1 MTGKKSPEPPRSKS
15 RRDRTI
21 TADEASLWAQVTATV
36 GPKKGKPHVRR
47 LRTSPEAGIASE
59 DVQPP
64 GPQRREIRAP
74 VPEQAAKASSKPVPI
89 AKPKAPPIA
98 EFDRRK
104 VRHIAS
110 GKIEIDARLDL
121 HGLRQGEARQRLIG
135 FIRSAQ
141 ERGLRT
147 VLVITGK
154 GVGASADPLAGALGE
169 PQRGV
174 LRRLVPQWLDSPD
187 LRAAVISFTTA
198 AIRHG
203 GEGALYVRLR
213 RADGG

>member
-1 MTGKKSPEPPRSKS
+1 MPEPPSK
-15 RRDRTI
+15 
-21 TADEASLWAQVTATV
+21 AVA
-36 GPKKGKPHVRR
+36 KP
-47 LRTSPEAGIASE
+47 
-59 DVQPP
+59 VQP
-64 GPQRREIRAP
+64 
-74 VPEQAAKASSKPVPI
+74 V
-89 AKPKAPPIA
+89 KPKAPPIA

-121 HGLRQGEARQRLIG
+121 HGLRQAEARHRLIG
-135 FIRSAQ
+135 FIRGAQ
-141 ERGLRT
+141 DRGLRT

-187 LRAAVISFTTA
+187 LRALVVSFTTA
-198 AIRHG
+198 AIKHG

-213 RADGG
+213 RADRS

>member
-1 MTGKKSPEPPRSKS
+1 MTGKKPPEGPPARG
-15 RRDRTI
+15 RRDRKV

-36 GPKKGKPHVRR
+36 GPAKGKPHVRQAR
-47 LRTSPEAGIASE
+47 VAPEANAAVGLRRGEPRQAQ
-59 DVQPP
+59 VLPP
-64 GPQRREIRAP
+64 M
-74 VPEQAAKASSKPVPI
+74 PELPAKAATKPAQAAR
-89 AKPKAPPIA
+89 PKAPPIA

-135 FIRSAQ
+135 FICSAQ
-141 ERGLRT
+141 QRGLRT

-154 GVGASADPLAGALGE
+154 GAAASADPLAGALGE

-174 LRRLVPQWLDSPD
+174 LRRLVPQWLDGPD
-187 LRAAVISFTTA
+187 LRAVVISFTTA
-198 AIRHG
+198 AMKHG

-213 RADGG
+213 RADRT